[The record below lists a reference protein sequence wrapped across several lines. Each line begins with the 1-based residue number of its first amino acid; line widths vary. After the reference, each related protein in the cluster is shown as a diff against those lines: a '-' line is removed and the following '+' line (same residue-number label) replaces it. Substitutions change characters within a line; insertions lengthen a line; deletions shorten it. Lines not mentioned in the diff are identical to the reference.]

1 MDQRL
6 TDLLTNQNAA
16 NLNVT
21 SEYKLLRNPKAQKE
35 VQKPVREQRP
45 HQSLGRRSTGK
56 GDPRGQGHVTK
67 RKSVSCSCYTF
78 VS

>member
-6 TDLLTNQNAA
+6 TDLLTNQNAT

-45 HQSLGRRSTGK
+45 HESL
-56 GDPRGQGHVTK
+56 
-67 RKSVSCSCYTF
+67 
-78 VS
+78 

>member
-6 TDLLTNQNAA
+6 TDLLTNQNAT

-35 VQKPVREQRP
+35 VQKPVRSNVHMRAFEGGQQERGIPGVKVTSQREN
-45 HQSLGRRSTGK
+45 Q
-56 GDPRGQGHVTK
+56 
-67 RKSVSCSCYTF
+67 
-78 VS
+78 